1 VSFGEIPLFKKG
13 ILIRKGEI
21 TMKKFVVKRLLIS
34 VVLLFFVSMIIYGI
48 MRCMPAS
55 FVEIKAMELSQ
66 KPGAQSYEAWLAQ
79 LNASYGLDVGVVQGY
94 FKWLSKAIRGE
105 FGDSWLYNQPVIDK
119 FKSVIWYSFALGLT
133 SFLLEIIIAIPAG
146 IVAARKQYSGTDY
159 AITVIALIG
168 ISLPSFFFATI
179 LKWIFAVKLNWL
191 DLYGIVGR
199 MHDQLSPFGQ
209 FMDIAK
215 HMILPVVT
223 LTIVSIG
230 SLMRYTRTNML
241 EVLNSDYIR
250 TARAKGL
257 SENKVIYLH
266 AFRNTLIPIVTLLG
280 GSLPGLFGGAMVTE
294 TLFQIPGIGYTSYQ
308 AITQG
313 DIPFVMFYMLFM
325 AVLILAGNLLSDIL
339 YAVVDP
345 RVRVN

>member
-1 VSFGEIPLFKKG
+1 
-13 ILIRKGEI
+13 
-21 TMKKFVVKRLLIS
+21 
-34 VVLLFFVSMIIYGI
+34 
-48 MRCMPAS
+48 
-55 FVEIKAMELSQ
+55 
-66 KPGAQSYEAWLAQ
+66 
-79 LNASYGLDVGVVQGY
+79 
-94 FKWLSKAIRGE
+94 
-105 FGDSWLYNQPVIDK
+105 
-119 FKSVIWYSFALGLT
+119 
-133 SFLLEIIIAIPAG
+133 
-146 IVAARKQYSGTDY
+146 
-159 AITVIALIG
+159 
-168 ISLPSFFFATI
+168 
-179 LKWIFAVKLNWL
+179 
-191 DLYGIVGR
+191 
-199 MHDQLSPFGQ
+199 
-209 FMDIAK
+209 MDIAK